1 MKILISNDDG
11 IHSEGLLT
19 LAKVLSEQHEVLVV
33 APSDN
38 CSAYSHKL
46 TIHTTVKL
54 EKWELGEGIRAY
66 SLTGTP
72 ADCVKFAENVFSDFK
87 PDVVFTGINI
97 GENLGTDILYSG
109 TVSAALEGAVYHH
122 VAIALSSVP
131 REGNNYEKISRFSLG
146 ILDRLLKVSG
156 RGMVWNIN
164 FPMMGEAD
172 PAYVFTKLGTQIYS
186 DYYQPLPNGEYFLT
200 GKPISHEENDEDCDV
215 EWMKRGY
222 ITITPIVFDRTD
234 YEKLNALRETWEAL
248 S

>member
-1 MKILISNDDG
+1 MRILISNDDG
-11 IHSEGLLT
+11 IHSEGLLA
-19 LAKVLSEQHEVLVV
+19 LAKVLSEQHEVLVI
-33 APSDN
+33 APADN

-54 EKWELGEGIRAY
+54 EKWEIGNGIRAY

-72 ADCVKFAENVFSDFK
+72 ADCVKFAKNVFDDFV

-131 REGNNYEKISRFSLG
+131 REGNDYERIARFSLG
-146 ILDRLLKVSG
+146 ILERLLKASD
-156 RGMVWNIN
+156 RETVWNIN
-164 FPMMGEAD
+164 FPMMKGVE

-200 GKPISHEENDEDCDV
+200 GNPISHEENDEDCDV
-215 EWMKRGY
+215 EWMKKGY

-234 YEKLNALRETWEAL
+234 YGKLEEMRKSWETL
-248 S
+248 